1 MDSVLKLVYS
11 KWFTVGNN
19 AYPYANGTSNEFVEW
34 AKNHSVSSVDTFGRI
49 PQFESHYFFNNN
61 DHPNFYFRNSNFYFH
76 CKQQGIEFVSA
87 DQITNGRYYFPIEIE
102 CNSVSYVLTDTF
114 VDSIGSTI
122 LEYLRAGKISILL
135 VNMVDPSIED
145 STIKEVN
152 EFFNNIGIFKISLLQ
167 GNTIHNVAPD
177 IRMYDSILSLYQ
189 TANEMD
195 RYPYPTALGYVS
207 DYVRENDLTDA
218 VRSKKF
224 LCFNRF
230 MDRCH
235 RAGIAHLAL
244 KYNLLDQGYFS
255 FLYNVKNDYRDMLE
269 KLDLPTDLADKIKS
283 LVPYQLDTEHLPHE
297 ELPKFFTVTNYRQDL
312 YLNSYIHIVT
322 ETQFEQDASP
332 FMSEKTWR
340 PILNLQPF
348 IYLGNHLALN
358 TLIKL
363 GFKTFSPFI
372 DESYDLEPDPK
383 KRFSMIEQE
392 IKKFAEMPIEKI
404 HEWYHSIKD
413 TLLHN
418 QNLLYSYKNYNPIEK
433 LLNEQNL

>member
-1 MDSVLKLVYS
+1 MDSILKLVYS
-11 KWFTVGNN
+11 NWFTVGDNI
-19 AYPYANGTSNEFVEW
+19 YPYANGTSSEFVEW
-34 AKNHSVSSVDTFGRI
+34 AKNHRIISVDAFGRI

-61 DHPNFYFRNSNFYFH
+61 DQPNFYFRNSNFYFH
-76 CKQQGIEFVSA
+76 CKQLGIEFVNA
-87 DQITNGRYYFPIEIE
+87 DQITNSQCYFPIEIE
-102 CNSVSYVLTDTF
+102 CNSVGYVLTDSF

-122 LEYLRAGKISILL
+122 LEHLRAGKISILL

-145 STIKEVN
+145 STIEEVK
-152 EFFNNIGIFKISLLQ
+152 EFFNKIGIFKISLLQ
-167 GNTIHNVAPD
+167 GNTIHNIVPN
-177 IRMYDSILSLYQ
+177 IQMYDSILSLYQ

-207 DYVRENDLTDA
+207 DFVRYKDLNNIA
-218 VRSKKF
+218 RSKKF
-224 LCFNRF
+224 ISFNRF
-230 MDRCH
+230 MTRAH
-235 RAGIAHLAL
+235 RTGLAHLAL
-244 KYNLLDQGYFS
+244 KYNLLEQGYFS
-255 FLYNVKNDYRDMLE
+255 FLYNNKDDYKDLLE
-269 KLDLPTDLADKIKS
+269 RLDLPTEYADQIKS
-283 LVPYQLDTEHLPHE
+283 MIPYQIDTEHLPAN
-297 ELPKFFTVTNYRQDL
+297 ELHTFFTVTNNKKEL
-312 YLNSYIHIVT
+312 YLDSYLHLVT
-322 ETQFEQDASP
+322 ETQFEQHTSP
-332 FMSEKTWR
+332 FLSEKTWR

-383 KRFSMIEQE
+383 KRFSMIEEE

-404 HEWYHSIKD
+404 HEWYYSIKD

-433 LLNEQNL
+433 LLNEQDL